1 MPCWRLADVM
11 LLPGGGNWKLM
22 LVWCCCLVVET
33 GSWCWFWCCC
43 LVVEAGSW
51 CWFGAAAWCWRL
63 EADADLVLLTG
74 GGSWKLR
81 LIHCWWWLPG
91 CLGSCPG
98 AAGVC
103 WFADFADFHWFC
115 WSPSL
120 GESPNIEWIR
130 FAANACEFDWKQKSQ
145 HHTSL
150 KNPYFEQF
158 QAELLFIYIS
168 FYNSQNT
175 CLNCHLIMVRS
186 SKMCWIW
193 MAHGQ

>member
-1 MPCWRLADVM
+1 MLEAGWCDAAAWWWKLEANAGLV
-11 LLPGGGNWKLM
+11 LLPGGGNWKLVLILVLLSGGGSWKLM
-22 LVWCCCLVVET
+22 LIWCCCLV
-33 GSWCWFWCCC
+33 
-43 LVVEAGSW
+43 LEAGSW
-51 CWFGAAAWCWRL
+51 CWFGAADWWWKL
-63 EADADLVLLTG
+63 EAEADSLLMVVAWMSG
-74 GGSWKLR
+74 D
-81 LIHCWWWLPG
+81 
-91 CLGSCPG
+91 CPG

-130 FAANACEFDWKQKSQ
+130 FAANACEFDWKQQSQ